1 MGYRYLI
8 YAGLNA
14 TSEGSCIK
22 SPCINSSGVI
32 SRERPRRQGNFL
44 YDLIIFLLYRVIYI
58 SLFLTGECQYLIKSK
73 LILKYRTAVAY
84 IFNFRSRASSLHLRF
99 IPKQFIQHSLLLI
112 RTRILREL
120 FILRRLFY
128 IGKKWAGQTL
138 RRLEKSARGFTIRA
152 GVRLMRGGRPD
163 SMNGEIARGF
173 STEGLFMF
181 FQNVEVIPKW
191 KKLEKKKFHWIAVI
205 IKIFGACIYLY
216 NGLPPRAE
224 SDCHS
229 GDRDVGTRGHP
240 YPRQPSIPT
249 PRNVT
254 LNYNMEK
261 ETLQFW
267 WLFWIIS

>member
-1 MGYRYLI
+1 MI

-44 YDLIIFLLYRVIYI
+44 YDLIIFFLYRVIYI

-73 LILKYRTAVAY
+73 LILKCRTAVAY
-84 IFNFRSRASSLHLRF
+84 IQKNFRSRASRLHLRF
-99 IPKQFIQHSLLLI
+99 ILKQFIQHSLLLI
-112 RTRILREL
+112 RTRILREF
-120 FILRRLFY
+120 FILRSLFY
-128 IGKKWAGQTL
+128 IGKKWAGQAL

-181 FQNVEVIPKW
+181 FQNVEVIPK
-191 KKLEKKKFHWIAVI
+191 
-205 IKIFGACIYLY
+205 
-216 NGLPPRAE
+216 
-224 SDCHS
+224 
-229 GDRDVGTRGHP
+229 
-240 YPRQPSIPT
+240 
-249 PRNVT
+249 
-254 LNYNMEK
+254 
-261 ETLQFW
+261 
-267 WLFWIIS
+267 